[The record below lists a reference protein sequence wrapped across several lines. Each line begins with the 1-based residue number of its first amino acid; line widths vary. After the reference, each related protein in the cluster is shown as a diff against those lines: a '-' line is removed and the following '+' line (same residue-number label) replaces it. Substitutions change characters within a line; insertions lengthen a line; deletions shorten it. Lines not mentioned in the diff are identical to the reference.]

1 MGVGGRQDDRGGR
14 GQSGKEGVG
23 MRNYGKAR

>member
-14 GQSGKEGVG
+14 GQSGKEGEG
-23 MRNYGKAR
+23 KRNYGKAR